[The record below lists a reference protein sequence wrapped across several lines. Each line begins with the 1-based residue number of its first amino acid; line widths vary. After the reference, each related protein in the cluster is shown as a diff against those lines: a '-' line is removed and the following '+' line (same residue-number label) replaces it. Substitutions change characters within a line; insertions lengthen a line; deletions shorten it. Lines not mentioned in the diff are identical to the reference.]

1 MKILSLCNM
10 KPDKFGGFERY
21 LIGFSKFLAKKGH
34 EHHIWFCCEPI
45 SSVKDALLKSGAKY
59 RVIDDQGLG
68 FKNSVAYALDI
79 NKAHYDILH
88 IHFYPYNS
96 FLSFLLSF
104 TKIKQFF
111 TYHISGAPA
120 ETHHLKKILKR
131 IRTQIIGVG
140 VNKVFC
146 VSEYNRNKF
155 INDFQV
161 SYSKTQLIYNGV
173 ELEDNRPKIDKH
185 ADHLPVIITVGYLI
199 EEKGVQYLIQAMA
212 LLKKIKCNVMIVGG
226 GPYKSTL
233 EKYTVEYGV
242 KDKISFLGV
251 RNDVPD
257 LLQQADIAVI
267 PSIWQE
273 ACAYTVIESAAA
285 GLPIVATRV
294 GGNPELVHE
303 GYNGFIVEAHNA
315 NELADKLKLL
325 LDDRQLREKMAQ
337 NSRQLAEVAFDI
349 QRVFQQQLDAFIKN

>member
-21 LIGFSKFLAKKGH
+21 LIGFSEFLAKKGH
-34 EHHIWFCCEPI
+34 EHHVWFCCEPI
-45 SSVKDALLKSGAKY
+45 FPVKDALLKSGATY
-59 RVIDDQGLG
+59 RVINDQGLG
-68 FKNSVAYALDI
+68 LKNSITYALDI
-79 NKAHYDILH
+79 NKAHYDVLH
-88 IHFYPYNS
+88 IHFYPYHT

-120 ETHHLKKILKR
+120 KTHGLKRALKKI
-131 IRTQIIGVG
+131 RTNLIGVG

-161 SYSKTQLIYNGV
+161 GYSKTQLIYNGV
-173 ELEDNRPKIDKH
+173 ELEDNRPKIDTH

-212 LLKKIKCNVMIVGG
+212 LLRQIECKVMIVGD
-226 GPYKSTL
+226 GPYKTTL

-273 ACAYTVIESAAA
+273 ACAYTVIESTAA

-294 GGNPELVHE
+294 GGNPELVRD
-303 GYNGFIVEAHNA
+303 GYNGFVVEAHNA

-325 LDDRQLREKMAQ
+325 LDDRLLREKMAQ
-337 NSRQLAEVAFDI
+337 NSGKLAEIAFDI
-349 QRVFQQQLDAFIKN
+349 QRVFQEQLDAFIKN